1 MSREKKRGTAVH
13 LKSYINSVLL
23 ILYTG
28 IASLFLFQIFRYNIL
43 NFRNLNL
50 LVALLVVLVFI
61 LGVSLIVRKKAEK
74 LTMLLLILAVA
85 SSSISLLAVQQFIG
99 FTSRLNATSNVSEYA
114 ISLVVLKDSEI
125 SELEQVSH
133 VMAPTD
139 TDYEA
144 IQSLLADIKEKQ
156 GKDL

>member
-1 MSREKKRGTAVH
+1 
-13 LKSYINSVLL
+13 
-23 ILYTG
+23 
-28 IASLFLFQIFRYNIL
+28 FRYNIL

-114 ISLVVLKDSEI
+114 IS
-125 SELEQVSH
+125 
-133 VMAPTD
+133 
-139 TDYEA
+139 
-144 IQSLLADIKEKQ
+144 
-156 GKDL
+156 